1 MIKTDKKLKDLLNK
15 IQPISGFK
23 KLKLSD
29 FRHPCHAREDHD
41 IVKERIL
48 TLKLTK

>member
-1 MIKTDKKLKDLLNK
+1 MLKTDKRLNEFLKK
-15 IQPISGFK
+15 IQPITGIK

-48 TLKLTK
+48 TINLVK